1 MGLLLRT
8 LLEGLSFIKQLSPP
22 QLFSKMTGAS
32 APAFLRIYTLACSL
46 HFYYNRLAINRREQ
60 TFSIMA
66 APAPQLLR
74 DYLIYMSTIK
84 GRSPRTV
91 EAYYNDL
98 RLFLR
103 YLMATRSGTPLPTDD
118 PNLESISFAS
128 ISEEMIL
135 SARLSDAYSF
145 LAYVQSVNQNNAKTR
160 ARKVSSLRGFYK
172 YLQSKAGRLEENPME
187 QLEIPAQRKSLPKY
201 LTLDE
206 SLHLLESIEG
216 KDRERDYCIITI
228 LLNCGIR
235 LSELVG
241 IKLSDIRDDTLTV
254 LGKGNK
260 ERMVYLNSACLNAI
274 AEYLAVRPE
283 PPKDADK
290 PYLLVSSRT
299 RAPLTPRRVEQIVET
314 HLKAAGLGGRGY
326 SPHKLRH
333 TAATLM
339 YQYGGVDI
347 RVLKEILGHVNLGTT
362 EIYTH
367 VSNDQIANAAD
378 RNPLSHVKSKPSK
391 KEAETE

>member
-1 MGLLLRT
+1 M
-8 LLEGLSFIKQLSPP
+8 
-22 QLFSKMTGAS
+22 
-32 APAFLRIYTLACSL
+32 
-46 HFYYNRLAINRREQ
+46 Q

-103 YLMATRSGTPLPTDD
+103 YLMATRSGAPLPTDD

-314 HLKAAGLGGRGY
+314 HLKAAGLGRSGLFP
-326 SPHKLRH
+326 SQLRH
-333 TAATLM
+333 TACTLM
-339 YQYGGVDI
+339 YQYGDVDI

-378 RNPLSHVKSKPSK
+378 RNPLSHVKSKPPK

>member
-1 MGLLLRT
+1 M
-8 LLEGLSFIKQLSPP
+8 
-22 QLFSKMTGAS
+22 
-32 APAFLRIYTLACSL
+32 
-46 HFYYNRLAINRREQ
+46 Q

-103 YLMATRSGTPLPTDD
+103 YLMATHSGTPLPTDD

-290 PYLLVSSRT
+290 PYLFVSSRT
-299 RAPLTPRRVEQIVET
+299 RAPLTP
-314 HLKAAGLGGRGY
+314 AG
-326 SPHKLRH
+326 
-333 TAATLM
+333 
-339 YQYGGVDI
+339 
-347 RVLKEILGHVNLGTT
+347 
-362 EIYTH
+362 
-367 VSNDQIANAAD
+367 
-378 RNPLSHVKSKPSK
+378 RNK
-391 KEAETE
+391 

>member
-1 MGLLLRT
+1 M
-8 LLEGLSFIKQLSPP
+8 
-22 QLFSKMTGAS
+22 
-32 APAFLRIYTLACSL
+32 
-46 HFYYNRLAINRREQ
+46 Q
-60 TFSIMA
+60 TFSIMT

-118 PNLESISFAS
+118 PNLENISFAS

-160 ARKVSSLRGFYK
+160 ARKVSSLRSFYK

-201 LTLDE
+201 LTLEE
-206 SLHLLESIEG
+206 SLHLLESIDG

-260 ERMVYLNSACLNAI
+260 ERMVYLNNACLNAI

-283 PPKDADK
+283 PLKDADK
-290 PYLLVSSRT
+290 PYLFVSSRT
-299 RAPLTPRRVEQIVET
+299 HAPLTPRRVEQIVET

-339 YQYGGVDI
+339 YQHGGVDI

-391 KEAETE
+391 KEAEIE